1 MTHPYNFSEKY
12 SKKFDKPS
20 IEITDRT
27 AEKLEFTLR
36 ECDSSVMNALRRIMI
51 AEVPTLAIDL
61 VTIYENSSVLFDEF
75 IAHRLGL
82 IPLYSEGIGELKT
95 EVAPEYK
102 GGYNETRD

>member
-1 MTHPYNFSEKY
+1 
-12 SKKFDKPS
+12 
-20 IEITDRT
+20 
-27 AEKLEFTLR
+27 
-36 ECDSSVMNALRRIMI
+36 MI

-95 EVAPEYK
+95 EVAPEHK
-102 GGYNETRD
+102 GGYNETRDCDCEGGCNLRGAGLGPVSVVRRVGTLRE